1 MKAYTLALC
10 TCMGWFTAC
19 SPKTKP
25 YKCGAVLSQKQIK
38 KSFAPLVKILGLKPG
53 TTFADIGASGGA
65 YSVMISTLTK
75 GVTYYIQDI
84 DTTCLNRQELDK
96 VLAYYSQQSGVSLPK
111 QNTYH
116 LTIGGLRQTNLPTQ
130 TFDVIYT
137 NATFHAFRYKKE
149 MIADI
154 YQKLKPGGYL
164 FIRDG
169 LATSDSP
176 QNCPDKNCNAPF
188 VQEKDLLTIVQSCR
202 FRLIEKNKNF
212 SGYPIFK
219 FQKDG

>member
-1 MKAYTLALC
+1 MR
-10 TCMGWFTAC
+10 
-19 SPKTKP
+19 P

-38 KSFAPLVKILGLKPG
+38 KSFAPLVQLLGLKPG

-75 GVTYYIQDI
+75 GVTYYIQDV
-84 DTTCLNRQELDK
+84 DTICLNRQELDK
-96 VLAYYSQQSGVSLPK
+96 VLAYYSQQSGVTLPK
-111 QNTYH
+111 QNTYY
-116 LTIGGLRQTNLPTQ
+116 LTIGGFRQTNLPNQ

-149 MIADI
+149 MISDI

-169 LATSDSP
+169 LATSDTP

-188 VQEKDLLTIVQSCR
+188 VQEKELIDIVQSCH
-202 FRLIEKNKNF
+202 FRWVEKNKNF

-219 FQKDG
+219 FQKN